1 MSSFLKKR
9 IGSNAR
15 RDEWY
20 AMNSE
25 RSKEWYV
32 YIVSCSDGTYYTGIT
47 TNIARR
53 INEHNYKISGAKYT
67 RSRRPVK
74 LITSAVVQTR
84 SEALKLELKIKSLKK
99 SKKIDF
105 LNNYRDNNGNKN

>member
-53 INEHNYKISGAKYT
+53 IKTIQQE
-67 RSRRPVK
+67 
-74 LITSAVVQTR
+74 
-84 SEALKLELKIKSLKK
+84 
-99 SKKIDF
+99 
-105 LNNYRDNNGNKN
+105 KNVTTNLPRQHHCIFRLS